1 MKVID
6 THSHFNLSQFDAD
19 REDAIARMVE
29 AGVGT
34 ICIGIDEATSAFAV
48 DLAHTHDSIWAIGG
62 QHPTEWAT
70 PWNAEAM
77 KELATKSRVVGVG
90 ECGLDYFRPDE
101 RAHIDEQRRL
111 FAAQIALAVELDLP
125 LMLHI
130 RPEQGTMT
138 AYEDALAM
146 LESHKEAWPTM
157 RGTGT
162 GVSARLDMR
171 RCSRAMSCAFGAT
184 GPKGARRSTPH
195 PQPARE
201 RRAAQPFGHGVFP
214 HRQIAHHAHGMAVFR
229 HAGHALRDQ
238 PGRAGAARRCDS
250 RTGHRHGHRRHVVGR
265 VAGVELC
272 RRATVRVGGLHDVG
286 EQQRGDRHV
295 ERDRWGAVRRLH
307 GERQCRRGPDRRR
320 LISPDRASPAS
331 ALCRPTT
338 PSASRSQPPPATHR
352 HAALHS

>member
-1 MKVID
+1 MKTID

-48 DLAHTHDSIWAIGG
+48 DLAHTHDTIWAIVG

-146 LESHKEAWPTM
+146 LESHKESWPTM
-157 RGTGT
+157 RGTAHFFVGST
-162 GVSARLDMR
+162 EIAKRFLELGFHISFSGVITIFPEYEEVVRYVPRDRILSETDAPFAAPIPYRGKR
-171 RCSRAMSCAFGAT
+171 NEPAYVVEVVKKIAEIKAMSLEET
-184 GPKGARRSTPH
+184 H
-195 PQPARE
+195 
-201 RRAAQPFGHGVFP
+201 AQLLKNAQNLFNL
-214 HRQIAHHAHGMAVFR
+214 QIA
-229 HAGHALRDQ
+229 
-238 PGRAGAARRCDS
+238 
-250 RTGHRHGHRRHVVGR
+250 
-265 VAGVELC
+265 
-272 RRATVRVGGLHDVG
+272 
-286 EQQRGDRHV
+286 
-295 ERDRWGAVRRLH
+295 
-307 GERQCRRGPDRRR
+307 
-320 LISPDRASPAS
+320 
-331 ALCRPTT
+331 
-338 PSASRSQPPPATHR
+338 
-352 HAALHS
+352 